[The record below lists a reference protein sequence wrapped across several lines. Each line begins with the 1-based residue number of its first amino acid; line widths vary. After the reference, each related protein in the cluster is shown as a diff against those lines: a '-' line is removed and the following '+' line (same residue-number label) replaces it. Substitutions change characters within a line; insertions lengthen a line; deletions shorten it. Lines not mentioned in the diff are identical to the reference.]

1 MSTSSCTNQHWIE
14 HLEDAGYGVWD
25 WDLLT
30 NQVTYSK
37 KWKSMLGYAE
47 DEIGNDF
54 SEFQERVH
62 QEDFPALLENV
73 QLHLQGIKPVFVH
86 EFRMLAKDGRYRWI
100 LAQGSVLDKDA
111 DGKPLRMVGIHT
123 DITESK
129 QALKD
134 LKEQKNFIDKVVN
147 SAPIFVY
154 IFDLVSQQNIYCND
168 AVFTLLGYTAEEIQA
183 RDNKLVDISMFH
195 PDDLPKLQAH
205 FVELT
210 GLPEGQTRIIEY
222 QVRHK
227 NGDYRTFRSY
237 DTAFM
242 RNEHNQVT
250 QIIGTAED
258 VTQLKDSE
266 RQLEFLAHHDPL
278 TNLPN
283 RSLLHAR
290 LEHSLQINERLGTQ
304 LAVCFIDLDNFK
316 YINDRYGHSIGD
328 QVLIEVAQ
336 RMQARV
342 RKEDSLARV
351 GGDEFVLV
359 LERLAGSKA
368 SEKVIVELL
377 ESFKE
382 PIVLGEM
389 SFTLSVSIGMS
400 FFPQDGDSIEVLNKH
415 ADTAMY
421 RAKMAGKNTFRV
433 YSQSMSDDLVGR
445 LELETD
451 LKYALTQQQFELY
464 YQPKVNLRDRKVIGL
479 EALIRWNHPD
489 KGLVPPNDFIP
500 LAEELGLIVPM
511 GEWVLNQ
518 ACLDLQILKNRAGF
532 KGSVA
537 VNVSGVQLEQSDFL
551 ETIQSIFEQQPIHPQ
566 EVELEITESAIMN
579 NPNRWIRLLKALQ
592 EMQFKISIDD
602 FGTGYSSLSYLK
614 KLPVNQLKI
623 DKSFI
628 DDVPHDEDDNAITS
642 SIVSLAQ
649 AMKLETVAEGIET
662 VEQLEFLTELGCH
675 QAQGYLFS
683 RPLPLD
689 EMVVWLE
696 SVKDW

>member
-1 MSTSSCTNQHWIE
+1 MSTKSCTNQHWIE

-25 WDLLT
+25 WDLVT

-47 DEIGNDF
+47 DEIGNGF
-54 SEFQERVH
+54 SEFQGRVH

-86 EFRMLAKDGRYRWI
+86 EFRMLAKDGQYRWI
-100 LAQGSVLDKDA
+100 MAQGSVLDKDA
-111 DGKPLRMVGIHT
+111 GGKPLRMVGTHA

-168 AVFTLLGYTAEEIQA
+168 AVFTLLGYTPEEIQA
-183 RDNKLVDISMFH
+183 LDNKLIDISMFH

-205 FVELT
+205 FFELT

-222 QVRHK
+222 QVKHK
-227 NGDYRTFRSY
+227 SGDYRTFRSY

-242 RNEHNQVT
+242 RNEDNQVT

-266 RQLEFLAHHDPL
+266 RQLEFLAHHDHL

-283 RSLLHAR
+283 RTLLHAR
-290 LEHSLQINERLGTQ
+290 LEHSMQVNERLGTH
-304 LAVCFIDLDNFK
+304 LAVCFIDFDNFK

-359 LERLAGSKA
+359 LESLANPKA
-368 SEKVIVELL
+368 LEKFIVELL

-382 PIVLGEM
+382 PIVLGDM
-389 SFTLSVSIGMS
+389 SFTLSASIGIS
-400 FFPQDGDSIEVLNKH
+400 FFPQDADSIETLNKH

-421 RAKMAGKNTFRV
+421 RAKLAGKNTFRV
-433 YSQSMSDDLVGR
+433 FSQSMSDDLVGR
-445 LELETD
+445 LEMEKD
-451 LKYALTQQQFELY
+451 LKKALTQQQFELY
-464 YQPKVNLRDRKVIGL
+464 YQPKVNLTNRKVIGL

-489 KGLVPPNDFIP
+489 KGLVQPNDFIP

-518 ACLDLQILKNRAGF
+518 ACSDLQILKKRAGF
-532 KGSVA
+532 KGSVS

-551 ETIQSIFEQQPIHPQ
+551 ETIQSIFDQQAILPQ
-566 EVELEITESAIMN
+566 EVELEVTESAIMTS
-579 NPNRWIRLLKALQ
+579 PSRWIRLLKVLQ

-628 DDVPHDEDDNAITS
+628 DEIPNDEDDNAITS

-649 AMKLETVAEGIET
+649 AMKLETIAEGVET

-675 QAQGYLFS
+675 QAQGNLFS
-683 RPLPLD
+683 SPLPLD

>member
-1 MSTSSCTNQHWIE
+1 MSIASRSNQHWVE
-14 HLEDAGYGVWD
+14 HLEGAGYGVWD

-54 SEFQERVH
+54 SEFQGRVH

-86 EFRMLAKDGRYRWI
+86 EFRMLAKDGYHRWI
-100 LAQGSVLDKDA
+100 MAQGSVLDKDA
-111 DGKPLRMVGIHT
+111 DGKPLRMVGTHT

-168 AVFTLLGYTAEEIQA
+168 AVFTLLGYTPEEIQA
-183 RDNKLVDISMFH
+183 RDNKLIDISMFH

-222 QVRHK
+222 QVKHK

-237 DTAFM
+237 DTAFS
-242 RNEHNQVT
+242 RNEDNQVT

-258 VTQLKDSE
+258 VTQLKESE

-359 LERLAGSKA
+359 LESLANPKA

-377 ESFKE
+377 DSFKE
-382 PIVLGEM
+382 PIVLGDM

-421 RAKMAGKNTFRV
+421 RAKMAGKNTYRV

-445 LELETD
+445 LEMETD
-451 LKYALTQQQFELY
+451 LKHALTQQQFELY

-518 ACLDLQILKNRAGF
+518 AYSDLQILKNRAGF

-551 ETIQSIFEQQPIHPQ
+551 ETIQSLFDQQPIHPQ
-566 EVELEITESAIMN
+566 EIELEITESSIMN
-579 NPNRWIRLLKALQ
+579 NPNRWIGLLTVLQ

-602 FGTGYSSLSYLK
+602 FGTGYSSLSSLK

-628 DDVPHDEDDNAITS
+628 DDIPHDEDDNAITT

-662 VEQLEFLTELGCH
+662 VEQLQFLTELGCN